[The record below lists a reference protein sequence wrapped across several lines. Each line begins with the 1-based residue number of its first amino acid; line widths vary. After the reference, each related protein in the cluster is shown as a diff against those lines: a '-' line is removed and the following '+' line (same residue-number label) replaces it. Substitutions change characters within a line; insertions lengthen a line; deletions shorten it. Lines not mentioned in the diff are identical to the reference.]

1 MSVCLDV
8 YGLRIR
14 IDGDWGEVIEAAR
27 LDYAWFETPDNE
39 KRVDVEVRVDRDK
52 VDLDQF
58 SELPVAFVTPR
69 YAVFS
74 DGERTVVDY
83 QGVVSAVIEAAED
96 RVLVRGQLE
105 EVAHEA
111 VYYFLLGRIGS
122 YLDELG
128 LTRVHALGL
137 SGEDGGVLV
146 LLPSSGGKS
155 SLAVQGVMGGE
166 ARLYS
171 EDSPL
176 IDRAGRLHAFPL
188 RIAVGARTA
197 AQLPERP
204 TRSLPNPATGHKL
217 AIEVASFANRIESN
231 PVPLRHIVLG
241 VRSLSRNATLVERPR
256 RAAAFPLLVHGVV
269 GSGLYQ
275 GLGYAHQRG
284 ASEVIAKLQ
293 VAASRA
299 RSCAVG
305 LRGARVW
312 QLTLA
317 SDAAASWQALRPL
330 LEGPRFARRSS

>member
-1 MSVCLDV
+1 MSVCLNV

-14 IDGDWGEVIEAAR
+14 IGGDWGDVIEAAR
-27 LDYAWFETPDNE
+27 LDYAWFEAPDDG
-39 KRVDVEVRVDRDK
+39 RPVDAEVRVDRDE

-58 SELPVAFVTPR
+58 SGLPAAFVTPR
-69 YAVFS
+69 YAVFG
-74 DGERTVVDY
+74 DGDRTVVDY
-83 QGVVSAVIEAAED
+83 QGVASAVIDAGGD
-96 RVLVRGQLE
+96 RVTVRGQFE
-105 EVAHEA
+105 DVAHEA
-111 VYYFLLGRIGS
+111 VYYFLLGRIGRH
-122 YLDELG
+122 LDVQG

-155 SLAVQGVMGGE
+155 SLAVQAVAGGE
-166 ARLYS
+166 AGLYS

-176 IDRAGRLHAFPL
+176 LDREGRLHAFPL

-204 TRSLPNPATGHKL
+204 TRSLPNPATGQKL
-217 AIEVASFANRIESN
+217 AIEVASFADRIESA
-231 PVPLRHIVLG
+231 PAPLRHVVLG
-241 VRSLSRNATLVERPR
+241 VRSLSREASLEDKTRG
-256 RAAAFPLLVHGVV
+256 AAVFPLLVHGVA

-284 ASEVIAKLQ
+284 AGEVIAKLRL
-293 VAASRA
+293 AASRA

-317 SDAAASWQALRPL
+317 RDPDASWQALRPL
-330 LEGPRFARRSS
+330 LGRLA